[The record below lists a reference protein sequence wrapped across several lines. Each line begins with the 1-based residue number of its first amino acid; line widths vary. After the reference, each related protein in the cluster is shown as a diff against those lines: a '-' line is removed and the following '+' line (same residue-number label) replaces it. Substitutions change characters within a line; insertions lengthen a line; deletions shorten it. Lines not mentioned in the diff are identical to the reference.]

1 MGKGQRLNK
10 YKKSLRKALRILAK
24 VELENEA
31 LKAEIR
37 RLRWKADTS
46 AWGS

>member
-1 MGKGQRLNK
+1 MGKGQQLK
-10 YKKSLRKALRILAK
+10 EYKKSLRKALRILAK

-31 LKAEIR
+31 LKAKIT
-37 RLRWKADTS
+37 RLEWKANTS